1 MVMVCPS
8 HFGGYSEKA
17 RVKSEHLLKLP
28 ENIYP
33 INAMAIGT
41 AGYTAMLC
49 VLAIEDHGI
58 NPDDGIILVS
68 GASGGLVS
76 AADISSLRFRL

>member
-1 MVMVCPS
+1 
-8 HFGGYSEKA
+8 
-17 RVKSEHLLKLP
+17 
-28 ENIYP
+28 
-33 INAMAIGT
+33 MAIGT

-68 GASGGLVS
+68 GASGGVGS
-76 AADISSLRFRL
+76 VAISLLSDLGYNGGSFYRKTRRNSIP